1 MLRNGI
7 VILSGSGKRFE
18 QYNPTFLDRL
28 GTHNIEARNA

>member
-7 VILSGSGKRFE
+7 VILSGSGKWFE